1 MCSFVVA
8 TSGPADGHSTHTGPK
23 GVLEDYRRFCE
34 LETERHEQLEH
45 EQVDLARRLCL
56 ATRTVREDQSAQ
68 KAEAATLQAI
78 SDTVLATL
86 IPIGPL
92 D

>member
-1 MCSFVVA
+1 MRSPVA
-8 TSGPADGHSTHTGPK
+8 APSGAPDGHSTHTRPK

-34 LETERHEQLEH
+34 LEAERHELLQH

-68 KAEAATLQAI
+68 KAEAAALQAI
-78 SDTVLATL
+78 SDTVLTSL
-86 IPIGPL
+86 V
-92 D
+92 